1 VLLFF
6 SHGAIVILALV
17 LLLILHWCYCSSCV
31 VLLFFSYCCRFSHMV
46 LLFFLRDEVSN

>member
-31 VLLFFSYCCRFSHMV
+31 VLLFFPIV
-46 LLFFLRDEVSN
+46 AAFLTWCSCSFYVMK